1 MMIGICGVKSGFF
14 RCKEPGSAR
23 CIYCGRPFCSQH
35 GVIQEDGQEICS
47 RKYCMAKRE
56 DLIVHLAYKAV
67 VDERNQ
73 TRKCGRESCR
83 AAMTGECV
91 RCRGFFCD
99 RHAEKR
105 QERVYE
111 NQVLVHRVA
120 SLCEHC
126 WKRRSIW
133 LKA

>member
-1 MMIGICGVKSGFF
+1 M
-14 RCKEPGSAR
+14 
-23 CIYCGRPFCSQH
+23 
-35 GVIQEDGQEICS
+35 EDGREICS
-47 RKYCMAKRE
+47 RKYCVAKRE
-56 DLIVHLAYKAV
+56 DLVVHLAYKGV
-67 VDERNQ
+67 VDKRNQ
-73 TRKCGRESCR
+73 SRRCGLEGCR
-83 AAMTGECV
+83 SEMTGECV

-133 LKA
+133 LKV